1 MNRFVLENNLSTK
14 MRTTIQITNGIYFTE
29 FIKINDSNIGFTTI
43 QKSDSDNII
52 LYPKDQN
59 WMQL

>member
-59 WMQL
+59 LMQL

>member
-29 FIKINDSNIGFTTI
+29 FIKINDSNIGFTTM

-59 WMQL
+59 LMQL

>member
-52 LYPKDQN
+52 
-59 WMQL
+59 